1 MVWVGDSRAYLW
13 RSGSLRRISRDHSYM
28 EVLRD
33 SSGLTEAQIR
43 THPQVSRH
51 ADARAWQS
59 GASSV
64 RVELRA
70 GDWLLLCSD
79 GLNDELDDS
88 EMAALLKVNPSPE
101 DAVARLVDA
110 ALAKGGRDNISVVA
124 VSLSSEDVPSRWPR
138 LRKIANARPWLPA
151 MLGVATALVLG
162 MLILYLVRGS

>member
-1 MVWVGDSRAYLW
+1 
-13 RSGSLRRISRDHSYM
+13 M

-43 THPQVSRH
+43 THPQRH
-51 ADARAWQS
+51 LVTQTLGHGDPV
-59 GASSV
+59 ASTA

-70 GDWLLLCSD
+70 GDILILCSD
-79 GLNDELDDS
+79 GLHDELDDS

-124 VSLSSEDVPSRWPR
+124 VSLSSEDVPSRWPG